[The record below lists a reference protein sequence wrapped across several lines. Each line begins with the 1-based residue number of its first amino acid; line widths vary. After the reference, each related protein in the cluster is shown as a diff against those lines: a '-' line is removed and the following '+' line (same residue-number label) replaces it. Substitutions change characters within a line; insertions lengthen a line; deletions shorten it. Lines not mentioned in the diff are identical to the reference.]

1 MDNAVGYYMVKLLV
15 EQQGPV
21 GAPALHLNLGVDA
34 VTGKVTG
41 IGEITQSLPPPYGEI
56 TIPQVSGEIFHTG
69 LGKDTQLVHLT
80 GQYVV
85 SVPPPAI
92 GSYLAQFSAA
102 LAVDN
107 SWNGSGSFQ
116 YGGHTVSGCKVTNVS
131 QDEKQLIGASE
142 TASA

>member
-1 MDNAVGYYMVKLLV
+1 MENATGYYIVKLLV
-15 EQQGPV
+15 EQPGLL

-34 VTGKVTG
+34 VSGKVSG
-41 IGEITQSLPPPYGEI
+41 AGEITQSLPPPYGEI
-56 TIPQVSGEIFHTG
+56 VIHQISGEIFHTG
-69 LGKDTQLVHLT
+69 LGTDTRLVHLN

-102 LAVDN
+102 LAVDA

-116 YGGHTVSGCKVTNVS
+116 YGNTMVSGCTVVNVS
-131 QDEKQLIGASE
+131 QEAKSIIGTSA
-142 TASA
+142 TAGV